1 MGKGIFVIGTD
12 TDVGK
17 TFVTGGLVYKLR
29 ERGYNAI
36 AFKPI
41 QSGGILEENDK
52 LIPPDIKYVKE
63 VCDIKNN
70 YYEMNTYCLKEEV
83 SPHLAAKIE
92 NLDISKEKI
101 INQYNN
107 LISKYDYVVVE
118 GAGGIVVPLIEDKY
132 FVYDLIKDLNLD
144 VVIVASAGVGT
155 INHTVLTNE
164 FLKQNNI
171 NSKGIIINGYN
182 DKFYEKDNI
191 QMIEKLT
198 NLKVIQTIRNIK
210 KPNINNIKNEYRSLC
225 LEKILNLFN

>member
-17 TFVTGGLVYKLR
+17 TFVTGGFVYKLR
-29 ERGYNAI
+29 ESGYNAV

-41 QSGGILEENDK
+41 QSGGILGENDN

-63 VCDIKNN
+63 VCDIKNS

-83 SPHLAAKIE
+83 SPHLAVKIE

-171 NSKGIIINGYN
+171 KSKGIIINGYN

-210 KPNINNIKNEYRSLC
+210 KPNINNIKNEYRSLS
-225 LEKILNLFN
+225 LEEILNLFN

>member
-29 ERGYNAI
+29 ESGYNAI

-41 QSGGILEENDK
+41 QSGGISDEKGN
-52 LIPPDIKYVKE
+52 LIPPDTKYIKDI
-63 VCDIKNN
+63 CDIKNN
-70 YYEMNTYCLKEEV
+70 YSEMNTYCLNEEV
-83 SPHLAAKIE
+83 SPHLAAKME
-92 NLDISKEKI
+92 NLDISREKI
-101 INQYNN
+101 INQYNE
-107 LISKYDYVVVE
+107 LINKYDYVVVE

-144 VVIVASAGVGT
+144 VVIVARAGVGT

-171 NSKGIIINGYN
+171 NSKGIIINRYS
-182 DKFYEKDNI
+182 DKFYEKDNM

-198 NLKVIQTIRNIK
+198 NLKVIQTLRNIEN
-210 KPNINNIKNEYRSLC
+210 PTMNNIKNEYRNLC
-225 LEKILNLFN
+225 IDKILNLFN

>member
-12 TDVGK
+12 TDIGK

-29 ERGYNAI
+29 ESGYNAI

-41 QSGGILEENDK
+41 QSGGILGEKDN

-63 VCDIKNN
+63 VCEIKND
-70 YYEMNTYCLKEEV
+70 YSEMNTYCLEEEV

-92 NLDISKEKI
+92 NVDILKENI
-101 INQYNN
+101 INQYNE
-107 LISKYDYVVVE
+107 LINKYDYVVVE

-171 NSKGIIINGYN
+171 NSKGIIINKYD

-198 NLKVIQTIRNIK
+198 KLEVIQRLRNIESTT
-210 KPNINNIKNEYRSLC
+210 IDNIKDEYKSLC
-225 LEKILNLFN
+225 LEKILNLFD